1 MKLGYRV
8 VGVVSLSLLVPG
20 WALAGEGAGVAQRGA
35 AVAGATGSGVSKGK
49 VRKSD
54 SAPERPADVAQ
65 PAGTVKDNDK
75 APPLELPN
83 RYPSVPAPFLPS
95 YADIPYRI
103 ADDQPRPTAEQK
115 LSTWGA
121 DVRNRCSATPTEAP
135 CAALGVASMPS
146 KKSVRVGVGNPVNP
160 QTGQKVQMDLD
171 AEPLDGPL
179 GLEIRRHYNSSL
191 AAVDGALGR
200 AWHFSYDTRLFAT
213 RKTIQIVQA
222 DGMRRIFWRP
232 DVSEGDRA
240 AWKVGASAVGQG
252 HAEQQAMQCVGSEP
266 EDGTVTPLPQ
276 GGYRWR
282 WPDGRELDFNT
293 EGWLLA
299 IRLETHVLRIERAPG
314 GRILSVVDP
323 EGRTMRFR
331 YDRQNHLMA
340 IDHPQGTWRYKVL
353 PAGQLAAAEAPS
365 GNRRLYRYE
374 DPGFPFALT
383 AIEVASPA
391 LKRRVTLSQ

>member
-95 YADIPYRI
+95 YAEIPYRI
-103 ADDQPRPTAEQK
+103 ADDQPRPTAEQR

-200 AWHFSYDTRLFAT
+200 AWHLSYDTRLFAT

-232 DVSEGDRA
+232 DVSDGGRA
-240 AWKVGASAVGQG
+240 AWNVGASVAGQG

-266 EDGTVTPLPQ
+266 EDGTVNYQ
-276 GGYRWR
+276 DRK
-282 WPDGRELDFNT
+282 
-293 EGWLLA
+293 
-299 IRLETHVLRIERAPG
+299 
-314 GRILSVVDP
+314 SVV
-323 EGRTMRFR
+323 
-331 YDRQNHLMA
+331 
-340 IDHPQGTWRYKVL
+340 
-353 PAGQLAAAEAPS
+353 
-365 GNRRLYRYE
+365 
-374 DPGFPFALT
+374 
-383 AIEVASPA
+383 
-391 LKRRVTLSQ
+391 